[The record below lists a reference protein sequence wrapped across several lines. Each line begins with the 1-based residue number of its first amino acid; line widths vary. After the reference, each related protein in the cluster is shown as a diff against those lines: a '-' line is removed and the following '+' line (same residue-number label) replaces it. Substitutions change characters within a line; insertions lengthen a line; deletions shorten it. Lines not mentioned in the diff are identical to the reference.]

1 MEKENEQ
8 FQWDVCELRSP
19 KMNLLEMSCTLR
31 LGKISTDNIIFYFLY
46 YVREWKCATN
56 PCVSSYCFYIRI
68 MCSKK
73 LEKIFVCD
81 FCLLFVVIV
90 NFCKIHFFTYFKKK
104 TWLNHLKNA
113 FCFILETKH
122 NRNKS

>member
-1 MEKENEQ
+1 MDKINEQ

-31 LGKISTDNIIFYFLY
+31 LGKIPTDNILFSFFTMCASGN
-46 YVREWKCATN
+46 VRQTHVL
-56 PCVSSYCFYIRI
+56 VSSCCFYIRI

-81 FCLLFVVIV
+81 FRLLFIVIV
-90 NFCKIHFFTYFKKK
+90 HFHKI
-104 TWLNHLKNA
+104 
-113 FCFILETKH
+113 
-122 NRNKS
+122 